1 MIFTRRKYVKFNFFL
16 LTWNLIK
23 LSNKDIYLDKLLRN
37 VTQKDKYQCHFYLL
51 QHSQKQKSMNMNKA
65 SIMSRERKVTFLVLL
80 LLFAFMVAWAPYAT
94 ICLLR
99 LIQGIKPTPATV
111 AISMLCA
118 KTSACINPIIF
129 TLFNAQV
136 NQLSFLWYPYSFVN
150 CVLDYQ

>member
-1 MIFTRRKYVKFNFFL
+1 
-16 LTWNLIK
+16 
-23 LSNKDIYLDKLLRN
+23 
-37 VTQKDKYQCHFYLL
+37 
-51 QHSQKQKSMNMNKA
+51 MNMNKA

-80 LLFAFMVAWAPYAT
+80 MFFAFMVAWAPYAT

-136 NQLSFLWYPYSFVN
+136 NQFSFFYAHYPHTVLCFELSIKQCTCLIIVSKSDPTTLVKQKAENSFPKQRKGEIQ
-150 CVLDYQ
+150 YFTE